1 MTEKDISELSEHRER
16 ASDYELQT
24 VNTNGTVSTGPDP
37 TEAPNFKF
45 GFNGSVVFLGLL
57 LGFFSDNLLVACI
70 SSVLTKVNED
80 LGPSISYVWIISAIY
95 TTVSIT
101 APFVGRLGDIFGRKY
116 LLIIG
121 NILGGIGCIVSAT
134 GQTMTALI
142 VGATLLGFGSSL
154 DLLAWAA
161 VGIDTRVASCTLL
174 VLTGFGISSLTV
186 VTNCMIQLS
195 VPHQYLG
202 VAMGLVTTFRYVGGS
217 VGSTIYEV
225 ILTNQLTSNL
235 GPNIATALAKVG
247 VPLVD
252 IPAIAQAL
260 ATGNTTSTALV
271 DASPAA
277 IGAGVHALQL
287 TYVHAFKII
296 FLVSIAFGVLG
307 SVCAAF
313 TRNVGE
319 FLTNKLDVQLDQTI
333 HLGLHEVHEGGHVV
347 DHDGTEIK

>member
-161 VGIDTRVASCTLL
+161 V
-174 VLTGFGISSLTV
+174 
-186 VTNCMIQLS
+186 